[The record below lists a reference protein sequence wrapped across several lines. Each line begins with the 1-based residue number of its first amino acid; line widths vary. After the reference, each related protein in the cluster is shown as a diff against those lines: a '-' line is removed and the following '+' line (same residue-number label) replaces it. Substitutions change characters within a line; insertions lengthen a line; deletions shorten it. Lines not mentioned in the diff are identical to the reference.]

1 MKKKVLIFI
10 TARDAE
16 SFIEQVLESLQAYVG
31 DGIHHRTEILVI
43 DDESQDS
50 TLRKAAQYQASRPD
64 VPITVLSNP
73 KQQGYG
79 GNQKLGYVYAIQ
91 NQFDVV
97 VLLQGDNT
105 YPPDYIP
112 RMIAPVLTGEADAV
126 FGTRML
132 NPRVSLI
139 GHMSLTAWFGTQ
151 TLANFLN
158 RILGSQLSEFHT
170 SYRAYNVTALASV
183 PFSAN
188 SDSYDFDTDII
199 IQLLGTGKVI
209 QEIPVPAHYQD
220 DTSRRHRI
228 RYGFR
233 SLRTAIQSQ
242 LVPRGIY
249 YHPKFD
255 YNADNSVYTL
265 KLGYPSSHQF
275 ALDHIRP
282 GSTVM
287 DLGCGPG
294 FMARELAK
302 KQVRTISVDRF
313 ILPETQQYS
322 YQTIQ
327 ADVEA
332 MDFDTQTDPIDTV
345 LILDIIEHLKSPE
358 TFLLKLRQRYADDDP
373 NIVITTANISFIVTR
388 LSLLFGQFN
397 YGKRGILDMDHTRL
411 FTFASLRRALQNT
424 GYEILEEQGIPAP
437 FPLALGQTALAK
449 VLLKLNSWL
458 IRISKP
464 LFAYQ
469 IALVVKPKPTL
480 ENLLDKA
487 RHSTAERLS
496 MPQR

>member
-1 MKKKVLIFI
+1 
-10 TARDAE
+10 
-16 SFIEQVLESLQAYVG
+16 
-31 DGIHHRTEILVI
+31 
-43 DDESQDS
+43 
-50 TLRKAAQYQASRPD
+50 
-64 VPITVLSNP
+64 
-73 KQQGYG
+73 
-79 GNQKLGYVYAIQ
+79 
-91 NQFDVV
+91 
-97 VLLQGDNT
+97 
-105 YPPDYIP
+105 
-112 RMIAPVLTGEADAV
+112 
-126 FGTRML
+126 
-132 NPRVSLI
+132 
-139 GHMSLTAWFGTQ
+139 
-151 TLANFLN
+151 
-158 RILGSQLSEFHT
+158 
-170 SYRAYNVTALASV
+170 
-183 PFSAN
+183 
-188 SDSYDFDTDII
+188 
-199 IQLLGTGKVI
+199 
-209 QEIPVPAHYQD
+209 
-220 DTSRRHRI
+220 
-228 RYGFR
+228 
-233 SLRTAIQSQ
+233 
-242 LVPRGIY
+242 
-249 YHPKFD
+249 
-255 YNADNSVYTL
+255 
-265 KLGYPSSHQF
+265 
-275 ALDHIRP
+275 
-282 GSTVM
+282 
-287 DLGCGPG
+287 
-294 FMARELAK
+294 MARELAK